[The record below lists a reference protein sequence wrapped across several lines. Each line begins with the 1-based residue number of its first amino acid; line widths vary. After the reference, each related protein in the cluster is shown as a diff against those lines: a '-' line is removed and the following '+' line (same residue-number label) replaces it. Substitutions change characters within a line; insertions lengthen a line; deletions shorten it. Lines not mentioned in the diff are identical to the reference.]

1 MDILYLGGEPLTSRD
16 SGSAITLSDS
26 GITSTLR

>member
-1 MDILYLGGEPLTSRD
+1 MDILRIGGEPLTSRG
-16 SGSAITLSDS
+16 SGSAITLGDS